1 MMKTATQTLSP
12 SMVASP
18 VPADSRAEQEAR
30 WSALLDGELDDLE
43 AMRLLASPGEW
54 EAGHARLREYMA
66 VGDALRGLYPVGREE
81 DFTAR
86 VMAALEHEPTV
97 LAPVRRAPDR
107 RPLLWL
113 AAAAVG
119 AITWGLW
126 GSLPDAGAPVPM
138 AANTPPAGLD
148 VQPYLAAHQDF
159 AQAVIAPAEM
169 NFTQVSLAEVHR

>member
-1 MMKTATQTLSP
+1 MMKTATQTL
-12 SMVASP
+12 A
-18 VPADSRAEQEAR
+18 PAPAAVRDEQEAR
-30 WSALLDGELDDLE
+30 WSALLDGELDDFE
-43 AMRLLASPGEW
+43 AKQLLASPAAG
-54 EAGHARLREYMA
+54 EAGHVRLREYMA

-97 LAPVRRAPDR
+97 LAPVRRTSGR
-107 RPLLWL
+107 RPALWL

-126 GSLPDAGAPVPM
+126 GSLPDNGTTVPM
-138 AANTPPAGLD
+138 AANSPPAGLD

-159 AQAVIAPAEM
+159 AQAVIVPAEM